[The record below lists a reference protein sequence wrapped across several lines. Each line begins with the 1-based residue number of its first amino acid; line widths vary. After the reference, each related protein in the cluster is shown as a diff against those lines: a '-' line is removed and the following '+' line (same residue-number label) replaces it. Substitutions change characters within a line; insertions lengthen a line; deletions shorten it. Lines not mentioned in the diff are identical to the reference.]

1 MKITKRQLQGI
12 INESVKRMLNEGVSI
27 EPFEGRQG
35 YYTISRLYKKN
46 GGYKWVDE
54 DRTFATCEEAEN
66 YAKNNAGQSYMRGA
80 TNRFLITKEQ
90 PIEIITIE

>member
-1 MKITKRQLQGI
+1 MKITKRRLQGI
-12 INESVKRMLNEGVSI
+12 INESVKKVLNEGVSI
-27 EPFEGRQG
+27 EALNDNGG

-46 GGYKWVDE
+46 GNYKWVDE
-54 DRTFATCEEAEN
+54 ERTFTTCEEAEN
-66 YAKNNAGQSYMRGA
+66 YAKNNAGQFYMRGA